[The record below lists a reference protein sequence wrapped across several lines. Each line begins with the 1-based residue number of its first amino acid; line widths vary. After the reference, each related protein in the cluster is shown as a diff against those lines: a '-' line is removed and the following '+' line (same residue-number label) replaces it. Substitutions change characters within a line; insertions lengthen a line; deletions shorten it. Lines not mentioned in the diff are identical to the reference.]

1 MPLWMTGG
9 RHVSPT
15 AIPGLVDDESSRQRL
30 MRLVS
35 DICALVR

>member
-15 AIPGLVDDESSRQRL
+15 AIPGFVEGKPVGNVSS
-30 MRLVS
+30 
-35 DICALVR
+35 A